1 MPSGSFQVLFAALL
15 ICSCQDPVA
24 PTELNSTDSLIRLLA
39 RDGAK
44 VTRAETMP
52 TSAYPFFS
60 TSAQRIVVNGAD
72 VQVFEY
78 PNAARADS
86 DAARVSPNGTPIGQ
100 AQISWMDTPSFYKR
114 DRVIVLYVGH
124 AVDISQRLESIL
136 GPPFARG
143 Q

>member
-1 MPSGSFQVLFAALL
+1 MPFGLVQLLLAALT
-15 ICSCQDPVA
+15 ICACQGPAA
-24 PTELNSTDSLIRLLA
+24 PTELNSTDTLIRLLA
-39 RDGAK
+39 RDGAA
-44 VTRAETMP
+44 VTRAETLP

-60 TSAQRIVVNGAD
+60 RSAQRIVVNGAD
-72 VQVFEY
+72 VRVFEY
-78 PNAARADS
+78 PTAARAES

-100 AQISWMDTPSFYKR
+100 SQISWMDTPSFYRR

-124 AVDISQRLESIL
+124 AVDISKLLESIL